1 MRMLRRERRT
11 NRTEKA
17 KIFGLGAATGAA
29 ALFFLDPVT
38 GRRRRRTTT
47 DRAAG
52 TARRSWRRGGRA
64 GRAVAAEA
72 HGVSQKLQHMR
83 EEPKDY
89 DDATLAHKVET
100 VIFRDADVPKGQID
114 VNAQDG
120 VVQLRGE
127 VPSTEM
133 LDALVAKARD
143 VQGVREVESL
153 LHLPGA
159 PAPMHQ

>member
-1 MRMLRRERRT
+1 MLRRERTTRT
-11 NRTEKA
+11 DKA

-29 ALFFLDPVT
+29 ALWLLDPVT
-38 GRRRRRTTT
+38 GRRRRQQTADRT
-47 DRAAG
+47 AG
-52 TARRSWRRGGRA
+52 SARRRWRRSERA
-64 GRAVAAEA
+64 GRGLASDAQ
-72 HGVSQKLQHMR
+72 GITQKLRRRKEQ
-83 EEPKDY
+83 PKDY
-89 DDATLAHKVET
+89 DDATLAHKVES

-127 VPSTEM
+127 VPSQDF
-133 LDALVAKARD
+133 LDTLVEKTRN

-153 LHLPGA
+153 LHLPGT